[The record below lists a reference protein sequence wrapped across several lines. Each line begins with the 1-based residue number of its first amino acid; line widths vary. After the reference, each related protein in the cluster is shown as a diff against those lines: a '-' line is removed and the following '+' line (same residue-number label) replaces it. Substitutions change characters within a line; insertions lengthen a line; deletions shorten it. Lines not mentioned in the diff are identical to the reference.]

1 MNINSSEL
9 KVIASWNIDTEL
21 LAVDLKNKGGS
32 RFTKISKSD
41 VTIWQLFLK
50 KVGYGKLAGK
60 EFSMVV
66 VANRLIKNFIWSSL
80 SRTSALSVEYKSY
93 LNVCRF
99 ANKMLMHNKA
109 GDLNSNVSKH
119 STVRSYYTCHAR
131 ISGQGNDVQLRQGLT
146 IHWNPELQ
154 VKHVKAL
161 ASNQECPIE
170 NVVIKNGKKILTS
183 EDLLSFGSV
192 GYLEISDRAPRK
204 TDKSTSSL
212 FYRSLFKHLTANF
225 HFKLK
230 SFS

>member
-1 MNINSSEL
+1 MINISEL

-41 VTIWQLFLK
+41 VTMWQLFLK
-50 KVGYGKLAGK
+50 NIGYGKLAGK
-60 EFSMVV
+60 EFSMEV
-66 VANRLIKNFIWSSL
+66 VAKHLIENFIWSSL
-80 SRTSALSVEYKSY
+80 TRTSALSVEHKSY

-119 STVRSYYTCHAR
+119 STVRSYYTCQAR
-131 ISGQGNDVQLRQGLT
+131 ISGHGTDVQLRQGLT

-170 NVVIKNGKKILTS
+170 NVVIKNGKKILDS
-183 EDLLSFGSV
+183 EDLLNFPSL
-192 GYLEISDRAPRK
+192 GYLEISASAPRK
-204 TDKSTSSL
+204 IDNPTGSL
-212 FYRSLFKHLTANF
+212 FCRSLFKHLTANF
-225 HFKLK
+225 QFRSK